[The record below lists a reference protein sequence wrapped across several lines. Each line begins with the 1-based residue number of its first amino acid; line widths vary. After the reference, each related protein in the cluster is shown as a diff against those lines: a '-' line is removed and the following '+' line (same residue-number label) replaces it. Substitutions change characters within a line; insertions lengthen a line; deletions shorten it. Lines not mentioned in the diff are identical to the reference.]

1 MANEKFIT
9 DCYTTDKSNQVRPW
23 TAAEK
28 KEIAQLRKKGW
39 DESRIRG
46 WMKTGNNRKGICPPL
61 KERKMATAKK
71 GSKKAAKKSKK
82 KTTAK
87 KTTAGR
93 KSKAKPGRKS
103 GGFQCGEKLTAVT
116 GHDDS
121 FYQKFPRY
129 AAYKMICKKKTL
141 ATAAFVDAVE
151 KLDGVKTRGQALGIL
166 TKLLDKGC
174 IKASGAVKKAA

>member
-1 MANEKFIT
+1 MGKDKFIT
-9 DCYTTDKSNQVRPW
+9 DCYTNDKKGQVRPW
-23 TAAEK
+23 TAEEK

-71 GSKKAAKKSKK
+71 GSKKATKKSKK
-82 KTTAK
+82 KTATK
-87 KTTAGR
+87 TAGR
-93 KSKAKPGRKS
+93 KPAAKAGRKT

-129 AAYKMICKKKTL
+129 AAYQLICKKKTM
-141 ATAAFVDAVE
+141 ATASFVDAVE
-151 KLDGVKTRGQALGIL
+151 KLSGVKTRGQALGIL

-174 IKASGAVKKAA
+174 VKASGAVKKAA